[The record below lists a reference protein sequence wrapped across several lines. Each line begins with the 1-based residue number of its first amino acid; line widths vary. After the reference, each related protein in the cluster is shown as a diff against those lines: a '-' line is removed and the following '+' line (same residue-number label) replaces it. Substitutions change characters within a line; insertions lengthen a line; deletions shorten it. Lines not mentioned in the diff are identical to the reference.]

1 MLLIVLNITESGAC
15 YKLWM
20 EFALS
25 VVLYITG
32 IAGRHCAK
40 PRSGVQRGEERQQD
54 HFMFF
59 VLIFVLFC
67 FVLFVFVCLFV
78 LDAEVMGRYRALQ
91 SEVHVVIAYQDNG
104 CYKLL
109 IV

>member
-54 HFMFF
+54 HFMFLF
-59 VLIFVLFC
+59 CFDFC
-67 FVLFVFVCLFV
+67 FVLFYLFLFVCLFV
-78 LDAEVMGRYRALQ
+78 LDAEVMGSRGGSRN
-91 SEVHVVIAYQDNG
+91 SG
-104 CYKLL
+104 
-109 IV
+109 

>member
-15 YKLWM
+15 YKLWI

-78 LDAEVMGRYRALQ
+78 CFGCRGHADRGIGPYRS
-91 SEVHVVIAYQDNG
+91 SEVHM
-104 CYKLL
+104 
-109 IV
+109 